1 MGLGSRGFLAVLALG
16 AVLAIALLKIVADST
31 DLEESADKKNS
42 MSLKGNGA
50 DPTALQ
56 VPLGRTNESSN
67 FTVKLSAT
75 QVSPVSKVTTTT
87 SKPIA
92 KSSTTP
98 VSSKNSTTPTLKT
111 TAKPSTTPVSSVS
124 KNATAAT
131 LKPIATTKMTPQ
143 VSTNTTSTTIRST
156 PKITG
161 VSQNI
166 SQMSTSTMNTTH
178 NSSVTSVSPSV
189 TITATINSKENKGS
203 KFDTG
208 SFVGGIVL
216 TLGVLSFLYIGCKMY
231 YSRRGIRYRTI
242 DEHDAII

>member
-16 AVLAIALLKIVADST
+16 ALLAIALLKIVADST
-31 DLEESADKKNS
+31 DLEESPDKKNS
-42 MSLKGNGA
+42 MSPEGSSAN
-50 DPTALQ
+50 PTARQ
-56 VPLGRTNESSN
+56 VPLGHTNESSN
-67 FTVKLSAT
+67 FTVKLSTT
-75 QVSPVSKVTTTT
+75 QVSKVTATTL
-87 SKPIA
+87 KPMA
-92 KSSTTP
+92 KLSTTP
-98 VSSKNSTTPTLKT
+98 VSSVSKNSTASTLKT

-124 KNATAAT
+124 KNATATT
-131 LKPIATTKMTPQ
+131 LKPITTSKMTPE
-143 VSTNTTSTTIRST
+143 VSNMTATTIRST
-156 PKITG
+156 PRITS

-166 SQMSTSTMNTTH
+166 SQMSTSTVNTTH

>member
-124 KNATAAT
+124 KNATATT

-189 TITATINSKENKGS
+189 TTTINSKENKGS